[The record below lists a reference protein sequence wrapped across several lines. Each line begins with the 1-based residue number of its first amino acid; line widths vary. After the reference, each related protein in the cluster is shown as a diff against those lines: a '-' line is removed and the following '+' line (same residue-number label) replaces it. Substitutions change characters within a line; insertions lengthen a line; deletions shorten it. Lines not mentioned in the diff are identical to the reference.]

1 MANELKFGN
10 KVIFANGNPI
20 LLPSGTSDPGS
31 ATAGDFFYRT
41 DTTRVRYY
49 NGTIWQNVAFGDVI
63 TAHSGLTGLTSG
75 DDHTQYAL
83 LAGRAGGQIAIGG
96 TAASDNLVLRSTSNG
111 TKGQVWIDEVTA
123 SSSTTTGAL
132 RVSGG
137 VGVAGSIFAG
147 PTVSASTQMLAP
159 LFERATSGVLA
170 FGSANA
176 IQVDLGVHA
185 NTATGNFLTGSGDK
199 TLNLGTGTGSNII
212 NIGGTNSTVNII
224 GTLQYI
230 QSTTLEVANPNI
242 ILNEAGAAGSG
253 ENSGIQIN
261 EGGVITGYIQVGNT
275 RGSWDLK
282 APLSDVNARLM
293 RLTPPGQ
300 DFIGELLFA
309 TLTADRS
316 FTFPDNSGTV
326 ALTSDLSGYLALTGG
341 TLSGTLIMDTQN
353 AVQFNDADSSNWV
366 AIAAPTAV
374 TGNYTIALPA
384 TAPGSNTTL
393 TYNGSAYVWAAA
405 SSGTVSSGVAGRLG
419 LYPTTSTNIDDVYV
433 QNSQNIDIAVV
444 AQPTRSAPIEYTIP
458 NPGDAVTAASFVLTE
473 GNQTINGIKSHGNN
487 IAASSNNSID
497 LASDAAEM
505 KDLWAHALKHND
517 ATNPNLAISVL
528 GNNGGIIMLANGT
541 GNIDLSGA
549 KVRQSADGTNFTEV
563 QYLDSLA
570 LSANVS
576 SPTEI
581 SSSLSFAL
589 ATYVGATID
598 YVIKEATSNK
608 TRVGQFIVSNDG
620 TIASSADAYSETA
633 TLGSATGL
641 NLSADIS
648 GGNVRILYNNT
659 HATNAA
665 TMRATIR
672 RFRA

>member
-31 ATAGDFFYRT
+31 ATAGDFFYRS

-63 TAHSGLTGLTSG
+63 TAHSGLSGLTSG

-83 LAGRAGGQIAIGG
+83 LAGRAGGQISIGG
-96 TAASDNLVLRSTSNG
+96 TANSDNHVLRSTAG
-111 TKGQVWIDEVTA
+111 ATKGQVWVDETTA
-123 SSSTTTGAL
+123 SSSTTTGAF

-137 VGVAGSIFAG
+137 MGVAGSIFAG
-147 PTVSASTQMLAP
+147 ATVAAATSLLSP
-159 LFERATSGVLA
+159 LLERATSGTLTVG
-170 FGSANA
+170 GSNTT
-176 IQVDLGVHA
+176 QLDLGIDA
-185 NTATGNFLTGSGDK
+185 NTATANVLTGSGTK
-199 TLNLGTGTGSNII
+199 TLNLGTGSGANII

-242 ILNEAGAAGSG
+242 ILNEAGAGGSG
-253 ENSGIQIN
+253 NGSGIQIN
-261 EGGVITGYIQVGNT
+261 EGGSITGSILVGNT
-275 RGSWDLK
+275 RASWDLK
-282 APLSDVNARLM
+282 APVSGANSRLM

-300 DFIGELLFA
+300 NFIGELNFA
-309 TLTADRS
+309 TLSANRTY
-316 FTFPDNSGTV
+316 TFPNNGGTV
-326 ALTSDLSGYLALTGG
+326 ALISDLSGYLALTGG
-341 TLSGTLIMDTQN
+341 TLSGTLIMDVGN
-353 AVQFNDADSSNWV
+353 VIQFNDADASNWV
-366 AIAAPTAV
+366 AIKSNAAV

-393 TYNGSAYVWAAA
+393 TYNGTDYVWAAA

-473 GNQTINGIKSHGNN
+473 GNQTVNGIKSHGNT

-497 LASDAAEM
+497 LATDAAEM
-505 KDLWAHALKHND
+505 RDLWAHALKHND

-541 GNIDLSGA
+541 GNIDLTAA

-563 QYLDSLA
+563 QYLDALTLA
-570 LSANVS
+570 ANTSSA
-576 SPTEI
+576 TEI
-581 SSSLSFAL
+581 SASLSFAL
-589 ATYVGATID
+589 ASYVGATID

-620 TIASSADAYSETA
+620 TIASSSDAYSETA
-633 TLGSATGL
+633 TLGAAVGL
-641 NLSADIS
+641 NLSADINS
-648 GGNVRILYNNT
+648 GNVRILYNNT